1 MQLIDAAALDFPSI
15 VRRGDTV
22 AWPQANAE
30 PLTLTRALMAQR
42 HAIGRFRA
50 FVGISHFD
58 TVAVEHADAVDF
70 AAYCGAGRNRALAR
84 AGLLDPWCWHYST
97 IARRFA
103 SGETP
108 LDVLLIQVAPADE
121 TGAYSLGVSYEYLAD
136 AIPRARVVVAEI
148 NDRCPWTYGGPS
160 LRADDIDIGV
170 VASRPLDEPE
180 PVAADATERAV
191 AERIAGLIEDGATL
205 QVGVGGL
212 PGLVLDA
219 LAGRRDLGVHSGQ
232 IGDGIAALADAGT
245 ITNARKTIDAGIT
258 MAGTMIGG
266 ARVHRYAHRN
276 PAVRF
281 RSTAYTHDVEVLAR
295 IDRLAAV
302 NSAIEVDLTGQVN
315 AEMAGGTYVGAVG
328 GLVDFL
334 RGAQRSRGGLPIVG
348 LTSRHGERGRIVAS
362 LSGPAS
368 VSRADA
374 GIVVTEHGV
383 ADLRGTG
390 IEERI
395 RRMIAIAHPDDREAL
410 ARRAHESSRASF
422 QTPAARNP
430 S

>member
-1 MQLIDAAALDFPSI
+1 MRLIDATALDFAGI
-15 VRRGDTV
+15 VRPGDLV
-22 AWPQANAE
+22 SWPQANAE
-30 PLTLTRALMAQR
+30 PLTLTRTLMAQR

-70 AAYCGAGRNRALAR
+70 SAYCGAGRNRALAR

-108 LDVLLIQVAPADE
+108 LDVLLIQVAPGKNG
-121 TGAYSLGVSYEYLAD
+121 TYSLGVSYEYLAD
-136 AIPRARVVVAEI
+136 AIARARVVVAEI
-148 NDRCPWTYGGPS
+148 NDRCPFTLGEPA
-160 LRADDIDIGV
+160 LREEDID
-170 VASRPLDEPE
+170 VAVRVSRPLDEPA
-180 PVAADATERAV
+180 PVDGDATERAV
-191 AERIAGLIEDGATL
+191 AQGIAGLIEDGATL

-212 PGLVLDA
+212 PGLVLEA
-219 LAGRRDLGVHSGQ
+219 LSGRRDLGVHSGQ
-232 IGDGIAALADAGT
+232 IGDGIAALEEAGVV
-245 ITNARKTIDAGIT
+245 TNARKSIDRGMT
-258 MAGTMIGG
+258 VAGTMIGG

-302 NSAIEVDLTGQVN
+302 NAAIEVDLTGQVN
-315 AEMAGGTYVGAVG
+315 AEVAGGTYVGAVG

-334 RGAQRSRGGLPIVG
+334 RGAHRSQGGLPIVG

-362 LSGPAS
+362 LAGPAS

-383 ADLRGTG
+383 ADLRGASMA
-390 IEERI
+390 ERV
-395 RRMIAIAHPDDREAL
+395 RRMIAIAHPDDRENL
-410 ARRAHESSRASF
+410 ARRAHELFRTSAS
-422 QTPAARNP
+422 RNP